1 MSAAT
6 HLVADITV
14 NILQHLLGEA
24 THQSQDEL
32 SNPYLL
38 PALT

>member
-6 HLVADITV
+6 SLAEITV

-24 THQSQDEL
+24 THQCQDEL
-32 SNPYLL
+32 SNPYML